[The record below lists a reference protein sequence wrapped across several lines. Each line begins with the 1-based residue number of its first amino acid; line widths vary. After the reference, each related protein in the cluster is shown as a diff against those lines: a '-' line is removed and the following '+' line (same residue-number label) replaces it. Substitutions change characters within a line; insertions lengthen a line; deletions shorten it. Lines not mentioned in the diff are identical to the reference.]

1 MKHKITTAHE
11 NMIFDEILMMQRI
24 LAKTPPN
31 LQSVRSD
38 LNNAETTL
46 LDFRNILQQVA
57 VQQFP
62 QTQLKLIRDI

>member
-46 LDFRNILQQVA
+46 LDFRNILKQVA
-57 VQQFP
+57 VQQFS